1 MTDIADGVDAV
12 DLKISGVIG
21 FTGEV
26 SNGLFYTPCGGFVVY
41 PLGSIIVVKNVES
54 KAQTFLEGHSNNVT
68 CISVSNDGTK
78 LASGQMNNPGSRA
91 DVLIWDLETAKL
103 NTDSETQMPC
113 PPIFRLQQHLGR
125 VQDVDFSCDDMYLCT
140 LGGQDDNALVI
151 WDVETGT
158 AICGSPAAQDSAYS
172 ARWLKN
178 RNDRLVTAGNYH
190 LRVWQVDVGMP
201 KLHAMDAKMG
211 NMKRVIQCITV
222 DESDE
227 FAYCGTKTG
236 ELLKFKIDRD
246 PIQSFNDP
254 DRVRPTLKEY
264 TKERFGKGVKSCR
277 VLVNPSTGNTNI
289 IIGAGDG
296 TVALV
301 SEKLNVVKGYRARVM
316 GAVTSISMCP
326 DGAGFMV
333 GTDQSNR
340 YYVDM
345 QWNVELRATCH
356 CGPVNDVCF
365 PADCSDL
372 FITCSMYDIRI
383 WNAALRQELLR
394 IQVPNLECKCIGIT
408 PKGTTIVS
416 GWTDGKIRAFFPES
430 GRLKFVISD
439 AHSEAVTA
447 LTICDNDDES
457 RPPWRIVSGGDDGRV
472 RVWNVTSSHQSLLH
486 SMKEHRSTVHCIRV
500 NADNTQAV
508 SASADGSCIVWDLQR
523 YVRLLALFEP
533 TVFQSV
539 LYHPD
544 ESQILTCGENHKIS
558 YWDASNGQAIR
569 VVGGSNKEMT
579 SLDVDPA
586 GDQFVSGSAD
596 KLVKVWHY
604 DDGISTAIGSGHSG
618 KINAVK
624 ISPDLSTVVSVGEE
638 GAIFLW
644 DMAA

>member
-26 SNGLFYTPCGGFVVY
+26 ANGLFYSPCGGFVVY
-41 PLGSIIVVKNVES
+41 PLGSIIVVKDVATN
-54 KAQTFLEGHSNNVT
+54 AQTFLEGHSNDVT
-68 CISVSNDGTK
+68 CISISHDGSK
-78 LASGQMNNPGSRA
+78 IASGQMNNPGMRA
-91 DVLIWDLETAKL
+91 DVLIWDLDTAKS
-103 NTDSETQMPC
+103 NCMSDSPVAC
-113 PPIFRLQQHLGR
+113 PPIFRLEQHLGR
-125 VQDVDFSCDDMYLCT
+125 VQDVDFSCDDQYLCT

-151 WDVETGT
+151 WEVETGT

-211 NMKRVIQCITV
+211 TMKRVIQCIDVT
-222 DESDE
+222 DDDE

-254 DRVRPTLKEY
+254 DRVRPTLKAY
-264 TKERFGKGVKSCR
+264 TKERFGKGVKSCK
-277 VLVNPSTGNTNI
+277 VWNNPSTGNTNI

-296 TVALV
+296 TVALI
-301 SEKLNVVKGYRARVM
+301 SEKLNVVKGYRAQVM
-316 GAVTSISMCP
+316 GAVTSITMSP

-340 YYVDM
+340 YYVTMAWD
-345 QWNVELRATCH
+345 VELRATCH
-356 CGPVNDVCF
+356 CGPVNDICF
-365 PADCSDL
+365 PSGCSDL
-372 FITCSMYDIRI
+372 FITCSIYDIRI
-383 WNAALRQELLR
+383 WNSALRQELLR

-408 PKGTTIVS
+408 PNGQTIVS

-447 LTICDNDDES
+447 LAVCNDDET

-472 RVWNVTSSHQSLLH
+472 RVWNVTSSHQQLLH

-500 NADNTQAV
+500 SADNSQCV

-579 SLDVDPA
+579 SLDVDPI
-586 GDQFVSGSAD
+586 GDRFVSGSAD

-618 KINAVK
+618 KITAVK
-624 ISPDLSTVVSVGEE
+624 ISPDQSTIVSVGEE

-644 DMAA
+644 DMANP